1 MTFEAIIVLVLLA
14 LILALLAFVRGPS
27 DAVFIGGLTAL
38 LIVPVPIPG
47 GWKFGV
53 LSASDAIAGFSNP
66 GLLTVAFLFVVV
78 AGLQETGAIDWIA
91 EMMLG
96 RPSGLRRALSR
107 LIFPVA
113 AMSTFLNNTPVVA
126 MMIPAVSDWSRRL
139 QLQPSKLMIPLSYAT
154 ILGGTC
160 SLIGTSTNLVV
171 AGLITANTNLPP
183 IRMFDIAWVGIPTA
197 AIGLLFLLSVG
208 PWLLPGTA
216 SAASKLRDP
225 REYTAE
231 MIVPVASSLAG
242 KSIEAAGLRHLPGSY
257 IIEIERAGYII
268 SAPGPEQVL
277 QGNDRL
283 IFAGVVDSIRELHNL
298 RGLIPA
304 TNQVFK
310 LNSPRH
316 DRQLFE
322 AAVSDTCPLVG
333 KTVREGRFRNRYNAV
348 ILAVARNG
356 ERIRGKIGDIAL
368 RPGDTLL
375 VEGNRNFAT
384 QQRDSRDFFLV
395 RSIEDS
401 APRRHERA
409 PAALAILA
417 GMVMIVTGGWTDM
430 LSAAMAA
437 SCLMVL
443 TRCCSVNDARRRVDW
458 PVLIVIGAALGI
470 GKAIEQSGLGG
481 ALAETVIQAAGQDPW
496 LALAAV
502 YAVTVLVTEIMT
514 NNAAVALVFPIALA
528 TAQQLNLNFM
538 PFAMAIMMAGS
549 ASFATPFG
557 YQTNLMVYG
566 PGGYRFSD
574 YLKIGVPISLLVGL
588 VAVILIPLIWP
599 LAL

>member
-1 MTFEAIIVLVLLA
+1 MTAEGIIVLALLV

-27 DAVFIGGLTAL
+27 DAIFVGGLTAL
-38 LIVPVPIPG
+38 LIIPVPSPG
-47 GWKFGV
+47 GWKIGV
-53 LSASDAIAGFSNP
+53 LSPSDAVAGFSNS

-91 EMMLG
+91 EAMLG
-96 RPSGLRRALSR
+96 RPAGLRRAMCR

-113 AMSTFLNNTPVVA
+113 AISAFLNNTPVVA
-126 MMIPAVSDWSRRL
+126 MMIPAVSDWARRL

-171 AGLITANTNLPP
+171 AGLVSAEAGLPG
-183 IRMFDIAWVGIPTA
+183 IRMFDIAWVGLPVA
-197 AIGLLFLLSVG
+197 AAGALFMVLLG
-208 PWLLPGTA
+208 PRLLPGTA

-231 MIVPVASSLAG
+231 MIVPTASSLAG
-242 KSIEAAGLRHLPGSY
+242 KSIEGAGLRHLPGSY
-257 IIEIERAGYII
+257 LIQIERAGFII

-277 QGNDRL
+277 QENDRL
-283 IFAGVVDSIRELHNL
+283 IFTGVVDSMRDLHNL

-310 LNSPRH
+310 LDSPRYR
-316 DRQLFE
+316 RQLFE

-333 KTVREGRFRNRYNAV
+333 KSVREGRFRNRYNAV

-356 ERIRGKIGDIAL
+356 ERLHGKIGDIVM

-375 VEGNRNFAT
+375 IEGNPNFAS

-401 APRRHERA
+401 TPRRHDRA
-409 PAALAILA
+409 PAALAILGA
-417 GMVMIVTGGWTDM
+417 MVIAATAGWTDM
-430 LSAAMAA
+430 LGAAMVA

-443 TRCCSVNDARRRVDW
+443 SKCCSVSDARRRIDW
-458 PVLIVIGAALGI
+458 PVLIVIGSALGI
-470 GKAIEQSGLGG
+470 GRAIEQSGVG
-481 ALAETVIQAAGQDPW
+481 AAVAETVIQAAGQDPW

-502 YAVTVLVTEIMT
+502 YAVTMLVTEIMT

-528 TAQQLNLNFM
+528 TSQQLNLSFM

-574 YLKIGVPISLLVGL
+574 YLRIGVPMNLLVGVVSVL
-588 VAVILIPLIWP
+588 VIPIVWP
-599 LAL
+599 LVL